1 MQANRLNLTKATKY
15 AWFPIT
21 VRKQIGD
28 VVQLVRTLPCHGRG
42 RGFES
47 RRPRHSFQRRNG
59 SQNLYRDSTHIQC
72 TTWKRTQGTGELSCA
87 ARFASKPSPIVVSLW
102 FGGYSGLTMG
112 SSTK

>member
-47 RRPRHSFQRRNG
+47 RRPRHSFQ
-59 SQNLYRDSTHIQC
+59 SFTEWHFWNLGAIRVQPLPRFSLAANAPAESSRPASPERYDSSSMPPA
-72 TTWKRTQGTGELSCA
+72 GTCWS
-87 ARFASKPSPIVVSLW
+87 R
-102 FGGYSGLTMG
+102 
-112 SSTK
+112 